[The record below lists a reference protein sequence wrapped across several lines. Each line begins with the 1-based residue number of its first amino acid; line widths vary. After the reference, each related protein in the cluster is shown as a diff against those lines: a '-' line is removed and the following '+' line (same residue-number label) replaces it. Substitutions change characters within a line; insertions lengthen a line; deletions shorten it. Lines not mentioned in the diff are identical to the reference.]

1 MSMVKNK
8 FDFSQLI
15 IIAILT
21 LWGLFIFYPFYNSFL
36 ISIVPMSVYT
46 KTPFLFYPPK
56 LDFGSYKFV
65 LGWHSLANG
74 FYVTTMV
81 TLIGTIYNLFLTV
94 MTAFALSKPIP
105 GRKFFNYM
113 IIFTMYFSGGL
124 IPFYLVV
131 KNLGLR
137 NSILS
142 MVLPTGIYIMYMLIM
157 RSYFY
162 TIPEEIEESA
172 RMDGAGEMR
181 ILFSLVLPLSKP
193 MLATIGLY
201 YAVDRWNEWWLGTLF
216 ITKTDLMP
224 LQLLLRN
231 MLMSTK
237 VLTQYIPVS
246 SKIVI
251 FPEGIKMAC
260 VIVSMVPILCVY
272 PFLQKYF
279 AKGLVLGSVKG

>member
-1 MSMVKNK
+1 MAIGSRK
-8 FDFSQLI
+8 FDWSHFI
-15 IIAILT
+15 IVLVLSFWAVC
-21 LWGLFIFYPFYNSFL
+21 IFYPFYNSFL
-36 ISIVPMSVYT
+36 ISIVPMKVYT
-46 KTPFLFYPPK
+46 RTPFLFYPPE
-56 LDFGSYKFV
+56 LDFTSYQFV
-65 LGWHSLANG
+65 LGWRSLKTG
-74 FYVTTMV
+74 FSTTA
-81 TLIGTIYNLFLTV
+81 LITVFGTIFNLLLTV
-94 MTAFALSKPIP
+94 TTAFALSKPIP

-124 IPFYLVV
+124 IPYYLIV

-137 NSILS
+137 NSILA
-142 MVLPTGIYIMYMLIM
+142 MILPTGINIMYMLIM

-172 RMDGAGEMR
+172 KLDGAGEMR

-201 YAVDRWNEWWLGTLF
+201 YAVDRWNEWWLGNLF

-224 LQLLLRN
+224 LQLLIRN

-237 VLTQYIPVS
+237 VLTQYIPVTG
-246 SKIVI
+246 KITI

-260 VIVSMVPILCVY
+260 VLVTMVPILCVY

-279 AKGLVLGSVKG
+279 TKGLVLGAVKG